1 MYSEALRVMDQNT
14 VEYMID
20 ELKAEISA
28 QKDVLAQ
35 KDSVLLAQKNALS
48 QKDSEIEQLRT
59 LLAMYE
65 QKK

>member
-35 KDSVLLAQKNALS
+35 KDSALL